1 MKKNRLFMVITLTIL
16 SMFGTA
22 FAQGVSGSITKELS
36 IIKDATEVSLSA
48 NDIFGNPS
56 LAKKQMQ
63 EIISITG
70 EGTPTLL
77 IKKKNAI
84 RPQLRIETSSGVLMF
99 SETQDYRNVR
109 FYITNLPKDQETNTV
124 TVYDEFKKQI
134 ISENTFT
141 LKPVIRH
148 RYNVQIQYT
157 DTSGTLQ
164 TYQPPGNPIRDIDIT
179 KEGKIIITDEYGNIR
194 KVKSHVTS
202 SPYIV
207 INNPFY
213 SNSHQPFIQGDIIN
227 NQEWFPGKGSSEVAI
242 ICRFE
247 GIDGKEET
255 TSIIVQRE

>member
-1 MKKNRLFMVITLTIL
+1 
-16 SMFGTA
+16 
-22 FAQGVSGSITKELS
+22 
-36 IIKDATEVSLSA
+36 
-48 NDIFGNPS
+48 
-56 LAKKQMQ
+56 
-63 EIISITG
+63 
-70 EGTPTLL
+70 
-77 IKKKNAI
+77 
-84 RPQLRIETSSGVLMF
+84 MF

-194 KVKSHVTS
+194 KVKSHSTS
-202 SPYIV
+202 STIDQASWSVSHAASSTTAPVATRNTTIYFFDEL
-207 INNPFY
+207 INRMLVSP
-213 SNSHQPFIQGDIIN
+213 
-227 NQEWFPGKGSSEVAI
+227 
-242 ICRFE
+242 
-247 GIDGKEET
+247 
-255 TSIIVQRE
+255 